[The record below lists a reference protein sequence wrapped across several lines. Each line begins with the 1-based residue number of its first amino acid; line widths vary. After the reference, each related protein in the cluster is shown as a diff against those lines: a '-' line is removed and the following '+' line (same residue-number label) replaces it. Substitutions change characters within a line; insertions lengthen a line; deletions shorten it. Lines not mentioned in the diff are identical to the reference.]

1 MPQSGKGL
9 MGLKVIII
17 GAGFGGL
24 SAAALLSKTGHDVTV
39 IEKNEQPGG
48 RASVYKEGG
57 FTFDMG
63 PSWYLMPDIFERY
76 FAELD
81 KKPEDLFELDR
92 LDPHYRIYFGD
103 GKDLDVSKDIEKNY
117 ALFDTLEED
126 GGEKLKRYLESAEEK
141 YEVSM
146 KELMYRDYN
155 SLLDFFN
162 RDLLSGGIQL
172 PMIFESLD
180 RFVNGYFDSDK
191 ARKIV
196 EYSIGFLGGS
206 PKITPA
212 LYHIM
217 SYIDFKLGVW
227 FPKGGIG
234 TVAKSIYDLAVQ
246 NGTEFRFN
254 EPVIKIIVE
263 DKKAKGVVTQKG
275 TLEAD
280 VVVVNADYPH
290 AEMDLLE
297 EKYRTYPRKYWEKKM
312 LAPSAFIAYLGFNRR
327 LDKIAHHTLFLD
339 KDWEKGFDELFAK
352 EDGKWP
358 ASPSYYIN
366 SPSRTDPGA
375 FAPEGCETVF
385 LLVPVAPGL
394 EDNEEIRERFLNQI
408 LDDLEG
414 RLGERIRDD
423 IVVKRIFTVDD
434 FTQRYN
440 AYRGTALGITHTL
453 MQTAVFR
460 PHHLSKKVGNL
471 YYTGQYTH
479 PGIGV
484 PMTLIS
490 SQIVAE
496 EINEAF
502 AKN

>member
-1 MPQSGKGL
+1 MKAI
-9 MGLKVIII
+9 VI

-24 SAAALLSKTGHDVTV
+24 SAAALLAKNGSDVTV
-39 IEKNEQPGG
+39 LEKNEQPGG
-48 RASVYKEGG
+48 RGGVYKEGG

-63 PSWYLMPDIFERY
+63 PSWYLMPDVFERF
-76 FAELD
+76 FAEFG
-81 KKPEDLFELDR
+81 KKPEDLFGLDR

-103 GKDLDVSKDIEKNY
+103 GTEMDVYKDIEKNY
-117 ALFDTLEED
+117 ELFDTLEEG
-126 GGEKLKRYLESAEEK
+126 GGEKLRRYLESAQEK

-155 SLLDFFN
+155 SLLDFFD
-162 RDLLSGGIQL
+162 RDLLSGGVQL

-191 ARKIV
+191 AKKIV

-234 TVAKSIYDLAVQ
+234 AVARAIHDLAVEH
-246 NGTEFRFN
+246 GAEFKFN
-254 EPVIKIIVE
+254 QPATKIEVE
-263 DKKAKGVVTQKG
+263 DKIATTVVTPQE
-275 TLEAD
+275 TLEGD
-280 VVVVNADYPH
+280 VFVVNADYPH

-297 EKYRTYPRKYWEKKM
+297 SKYQTYPEKYWEKKV
-312 LAPSAFIAYLGFNRR
+312 LAPSAFIAYLGFKRR

-339 KDWEKGFDELFAK
+339 KDWESGFDELFASK
-352 EDGKWP
+352 NPVWP
-358 ASPSYYIN
+358 KSPSYYIN
-366 SPSRTDPGA
+366 SPSKTDPEF
-375 FAPEGCETVF
+375 FAPEGGETVF
-385 LLVPVAPGL
+385 LLVPIAPGL
-394 EDNEEIRERFLNQI
+394 EDSEGTREKFLNQI
-408 LDDLEG
+408 LDDIEL
-414 RLGERIRDD
+414 RIGEKIRDD
-423 IVVKRIFTVDD
+423 IVVKRIFTVSD
-434 FTQRYN
+434 FAQRYN
-440 AYRGTALGITHTL
+440 AYKGTALGITHTL

-460 PHHLSKKVGNL
+460 PHHRSKKVRNL
-471 YYTGQYTH
+471 YYTGHYTH

-490 SQIVAE
+490 SQIVANS
-496 EINEAF
+496 IKEAQE
-502 AKN
+502 KG

>member
-1 MPQSGKGL
+1 MV
-9 MGLKVIII
+9 MKVSVV

-24 SAAALLSKTGHDVTV
+24 SAAALLAKDGFDVTV
-39 IEKNEQPGG
+39 FEKNEQPGG
-48 RASVYKEGG
+48 RGSVYKEDG

-63 PSWYLMPDIFERY
+63 PSWYLMPDIFERF
-76 FAELD
+76 FAEFE
-81 KKPEDLFELDR
+81 KTPEDMYKLDR

-103 GKDLDVSKDIEKNY
+103 GTDLDVSKDLEQNY
-117 ALFDTLEED
+117 SLFDTLEED
-126 GGEKLKRYLESAEEK
+126 GGKKLREYLDSAEEK

-162 RDLLSGGIQL
+162 RDLLAGGVQL

-191 ARKIV
+191 AKKIV

-234 TVAKSIYDLAVQ
+234 VVARSIHDLAVSH
-246 NGTEFRFN
+246 GAEFRFN
-254 EPVIKIIVE
+254 EPVTKIEVE
-263 DKKAKGVVTQKG
+263 DKKATGVVTAEG
-275 TLEAD
+275 THDAD

-290 AEMDLLE
+290 AEINLLDRKYQTYT
-297 EKYRTYPRKYWEKKM
+297 EKYWKKKM

-339 KDWEKGFDELFAK
+339 KDWEKGFDELFVR
-352 EDGKWP
+352 EDGTWP
-358 ASPSYYIN
+358 KSPSYYIN
-366 SPSRTDPGA
+366 SPSRTDPEL

-394 EDNEEIRERFLNQI
+394 EDSEEIRERFLNQI
-408 LDDLEG
+408 MDDLEG
-414 RLGERIRDD
+414 RLGEKIRDD
-423 IVVKRIFTVDD
+423 IILKRIFTVND
-434 FTQRYN
+434 FSERYN
-440 AYRGTALGITHTL
+440 AYMGTALGITHTL

-460 PHHLSKKVGNL
+460 PHHISKKVKNL

-502 AKN
+502 GKD